1 MEIEVRLADI
11 QQAAQ
16 LFWEKVTGNIFAFHG
31 EMGAGKTT
39 FITAL
44 CTVKGVTMHIGSPTF
59 SLINEYTYMED
70 DRQKSFFHIDLY
82 RLKDEEEAINAGI
95 EDCLYSGNICFIEW
109 PEKIPSILP
118 GNTTHVYI
126 QPINDYTRLLKITA
140 GR

>member
-11 QQAAQ
+11 SDAANS
-16 LFWEKVTGNIFAFHG
+16 FWKNFAGTIFAFHG

-44 CTVKGVTMHIGSPTF
+44 CTVKGVTMHISSPTF
-59 SLINEYTYMED
+59 SLINEYTYIENGE
-70 DRQKSFFHIDLY
+70 QKSFFHIDLY

-95 EDCLYSGNICFIEW
+95 EDCLYSGNICFVEW
-109 PEKIPSILP
+109 SEKIPSILP
-118 GNTTHVYI
+118 ENTTHVYI
-126 QPINDYTRLLKITA
+126 QPINDNTRLLKITA